1 MARLVDVLF
10 PPKCPA
16 CGRDGWPLCPDCTA
30 RVGVITPPICR
41 RCGRPTEA
49 RVERCRDCPPA
60 AIDRVRAPFL
70 YEGPMSRAIKAM
82 KFSGWHALARHLG
95 DAMAA
100 VADRPADAVTW
111 VPLSRRRRARRGFDQ
126 AELLARAV
134 ARRTGLPRMGCLRRV
149 RDTRA
154 QARLAA
160 ADRRSALREA
170 FAVVR
175 APPPRVLLVDD
186 VLTTGSTA
194 AACAESLKEAGARSV
209 TLLAAARSLSGPIP
223 SRCYAVAPSGA
234 PVEPSGTPVYH

>member
-10 PPKCPA
+10 PPRGPA
-16 CGRDGWPLCPDCTA
+16 CGGDGWPLCRDCTA

-60 AIDRVRAPFL
+60 VIDRVRAPFL

-95 DAMAA
+95 DAMA
-100 VADRPADAVTW
+100 VLIDHPIDAVTW

-134 ARRTGLPRMGCLRRV
+134 ARRAGLPRVRLLSRL

-154 QARLAA
+154 QARLVGS
-160 ADRRSALREA
+160 DRRSALRGA
-170 FAVVR
+170 FAAVGTQ
-175 APPPRVLLVDD
+175 PPAVLLGDD

-194 AACAESLKEAGARSV
+194 SACAEALRSAGARSV
-209 TLLAAARSLSGPIP
+209 SVLAAARSLNGPVP
-223 SRCYAVAPSGA
+223 ARCYGVPDGPLERPAA
-234 PVEPSGTPVYH
+234 PVYD